1 TPAAGSPHSLRVRPS
16 ESRSI
21 CLRILSSS
29 SKALVKLSVGQLV
42 ILRNNIV
49 HPSFLRTEM
58 PGPSLFVTAV
68 YRLSDT
74 DLSTE
79 AFYRICNSVFS
90 FVKGATAIFSNN
102 ETVSEVMP
110 VRFLPSQTDTGLEE
124 A

>member
-1 TPAAGSPHSLRVRPS
+1 
-16 ESRSI
+16 
-21 CLRILSSS
+21 
-29 SKALVKLSVGQLV
+29 
-42 ILRNNIV
+42 
-49 HPSFLRTEM
+49 M